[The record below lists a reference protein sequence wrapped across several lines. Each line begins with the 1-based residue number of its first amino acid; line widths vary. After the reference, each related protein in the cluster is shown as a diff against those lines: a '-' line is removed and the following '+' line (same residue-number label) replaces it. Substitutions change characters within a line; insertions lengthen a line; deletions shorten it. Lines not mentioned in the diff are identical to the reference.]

1 MSLRFKSSS
10 HLFFHWLAIPGLAI
24 GMTLWP
30 TLSSGLAQFQPDPGD
45 TLLNLYFLEHAYR
58 HFIDFQIFTP
68 AQFWSPDFFWPI
80 KDTLAWSDHLLGP
93 SVIYGAFR
101 SFCDPF
107 QSYMGWIAATLWLNY
122 VAIRHAAKRIA
133 PETQAVWISIAAIV
147 TSFSPAITQ
156 QLGHPQL
163 LSLFLI
169 GPILLL
175 CHRLIQESPADF
187 TISDWMLLGSWL
199 LANGFFNI
207 YIFVYACYGV
217 LIATAIH
224 LSKRVHQHLFR
235 LNQGR
240 RLWIHTT
247 LLLVCIG
254 LNATIYVPYWQTL
267 KTFGKRDMGEIIN
280 NLPKIGSWLFGSNQ
294 WLLQPPLTAANVNS
308 DWVYGAE
315 QELFP
320 GWSLLILFSAV
331 LLTAIAQRKARSNP
345 LRIWLITIGAMVLL
359 SLSFNGFSLWIIISK
374 MLPGASSL
382 RASSR
387 VAMVI
392 VLYSAPAIALA
403 ARHWQHPGVHRW
415 EPIAALLALMGS
427 FIGIWPKDQPSF
439 SLKAWRQENNVITAA
454 LSTSDCDLF
463 WHEWSDQPPWRAQVM
478 AMHAQRR
485 TGIPT
490 LNGYSGHFPK
500 TNWPFTEPSGIGA
513 YSWLAMSKPQQHHQ
527 LKRSHGKEKTR
538 CIVSYD
544 ASLGEARIRTIK
556 DHQGIPSE
564 LGARREPDQTIFE
577 TAGIEAGK
585 DVNQRL
591 YVRTKPRDGDWGAW
605 TLLIRDGK
613 PIPAERGD
621 YQITNITKRDNH
633 LEITDSNTKEGMSYI
648 WIIDKKTGVFVSQT
662 PKPIKKECPCQC
674 EHNQSI

>member
-1 MSLRFKSSS
+1 MPLTFKSSS
-10 HLFFHWLAIPGLAI
+10 HLIVHWLGIPALAI
-24 GMTLWP
+24 AMTLWP
-30 TLSSGLAQFQPDPGD
+30 SLSSGLAQFQTDPGD

-68 AQFWSPDFFWPI
+68 AHFWSPDFFWPI
-80 KDTLAWSDHLLGP
+80 QDTLAWSDHLLGP

-107 QSYMGWIAATLWLNY
+107 QSYLGWIITTLWLNY

-133 PETQAVWISIAAIV
+133 PETHTVWISIAALV
-147 TSFSPAITQ
+147 TSFSPTITQ
-156 QLGHPQL
+156 QLNHPQL

-169 GPILLL
+169 GPILWLS
-175 CHRLIQESPADF
+175 HRLIQESPVGF
-187 TISDWMLLGSWL
+187 TISDWLLMASWL

-207 YIFVYACYGV
+207 YIFVYAFYGV

-224 LSKRVHQHLFR
+224 LYRRVRQHRFR
-235 LNQGR
+235 LNHGR
-240 RLWIHTT
+240 RLWLHTV
-247 LLLVCIG
+247 LLLACIG
-254 LNATIYVPYWQTL
+254 LNAIIYLPYLQTL
-267 KTFGKRDMGEIIN
+267 KTFGRRGLGEIMH
-280 NLPKIGSWLFGSNQ
+280 NLPKIGSWLFGSDQ
-294 WLLQPPLTAANVNS
+294 WLLKPPLTAANTNP

-320 GWSLLILFSAV
+320 GWSLLILFAAV
-331 LLTAIAQRKARSNP
+331 LLTAIAQRKSRPNP
-345 LRIWLITIGAMVLL
+345 LRIWLILIVAMVIL
-359 SLSFNGFSLWIIISK
+359 SLSFKGFSLWIIISK
-374 MLPGASSL
+374 LLPGASSL

-392 VLYSAPAIALA
+392 VLYAAPAIALA
-403 ARHWQHPGVHRW
+403 AKYWQRSGIQRW
-415 EPIAALLALMGS
+415 EPIAALLALIGS
-427 FIGIWPKDQPSF
+427 FVGIWPKDQPSF
-439 SLKAWRQENNVITAA
+439 SLKAWRQENNAITAA

-500 TNWPFTEPSGIGA
+500 TDWPYTKPSGIGA
-513 YSWLAMSKPQQHHQ
+513 YSWLAMSKPEQHHR
-527 LKRSHGKEKTR
+527 LKPTHGKEQKR

-544 ASLGEARIRTIK
+544 ASLQETRIRTVK
-556 DHQGIPSE
+556 DHQGIPSKV
-564 LGARREPDQTIFE
+564 GTRGNPNRIIYAAT
-577 TAGIEAGK
+577 GIEAGK
-585 DVNQRL
+585 DVNDRL
-591 YVRTKPRDGDWGAW
+591 YVRTKPRDGDWSAW

-621 YQITNITKRDNH
+621 FQITNLKEKGNH
-633 LEITDSNTKEGMSYI
+633 LEIVYSNTKEGMSYI
-648 WIIDKKTGVFVSQT
+648 WIIDKKTGVFISQT
-662 PKPIKKECPCQC
+662 PKEIKKR
-674 EHNQSI
+674 

>member
-10 HLFFHWLAIPGLAI
+10 CLFFHWLAIPALAI
-24 GMTLWP
+24 AMTLWP
-30 TLSSGLAQFQPDPGD
+30 TLSSGLAQFQTDPGD

-68 AQFWSPDFFWPI
+68 AHFWSPDFFWPI
-80 KDTLAWSDHLLGP
+80 QDTLAWSDHLLGP
-93 SVIYGAFR
+93 SVIYGSFR

-107 QSYMGWIAATLWLNY
+107 QSYVAWIATTLWLNY

-133 PETQAVWISIAAIV
+133 PETQPVWISIAALV

-163 LSLFLI
+163 LSLYLI
-169 GPILLL
+169 GPILWL
-175 CHRLIQESPADF
+175 CHRLIQESPVDF
-187 TISDWMLLGSWL
+187 TISDWLLLGSWL

-217 LIATAIH
+217 LIASAIH
-224 LSKRVHQHLFR
+224 LLKRFRQHGFR
-235 LNQGR
+235 LKHGQ

-247 LLLVCIG
+247 VLLACIG
-254 LNATIYVPYWQTL
+254 INAAIYLPYMQTL

-280 NLPKIGSWLFGSNQ
+280 NLPKIGSWLFGSDQ
-294 WLLQPPLTAANVNS
+294 WLLKPPLTAANTNP
-308 DWVYGAE
+308 DWIYGAE

-320 GWSLLILFSAV
+320 GWSLLILFAAV
-331 LLTAIAQRKARSNP
+331 LLTAIAQRKSSPTP
-345 LRIWLITIGAMVLL
+345 LRIWLIAIGAMVIL
-359 SLSFNGFSLWIIISK
+359 SLSFKGFSFWIIISK
-374 MLPGASSL
+374 LLPGASSV

-392 VLYSAPAIALA
+392 VLYAAPAIALA
-403 ARHWQHPGVHRW
+403 ATHWQRSGVQRW

-427 FIGIWPKDQPSF
+427 FVGIWPTGQPSF
-439 SLKAWRQENNVITAA
+439 SLKTWRQENNAITAA

-463 WHEWSDQPPWRAQVM
+463 WYEWSDQPPWRAQVM

-500 TNWPFTEPSGIGA
+500 TDWPYTEPSGIGA
-513 YSWLAMSKPQQHHQ
+513 YSWLALSKPEQHHR
-527 LKRSHGKEKTR
+527 LKPAHGKEQKR
-538 CIVSYD
+538 CIVSYN
-544 ASLGEARIRTIK
+544 ASLQEARIRTIK

-564 LGARREPDQTIFE
+564 LGSKSKPEQTIYATTE
-577 TAGIEAGK
+577 IEAGK
-585 DVNQRL
+585 DGNDRL
-591 YVRTKPRDGDWGAW
+591 YVRSKSRDGEWSVW

-621 YQITNITKRDNH
+621 YQITHIAKRRNH
-633 LEITDSNTKEGMSYI
+633 LEITDSNTSVGMSYI
-648 WIIDKKTGVFVSQT
+648 WIVDKKTGVFVSQT
-662 PKPIKKECPCQC
+662 PKSIKKL
-674 EHNQSI
+674 